1 MSDHTTIML
10 SAMAVVLIL
19 YVVNQE
25 RKSGG
30 VLMALGKKKPRAVL
44 GSKNKNS
51 RRAEFK
57 GCENVSIDHPDFARC
72 ATLGAGRAVIPVDP
86 KTRTAN
92 INTSFVKDNFAPV
105 GNPFAKSLD
114 DDFVKDGFLG
124 TSKVEDSVLPISKA
138 GSEAFPFAGKGSE
151 RDLGMKAEKDY
162 QTKTLGMKS
171 EFKVV
176 KQSETPAGG
185 MKFSAPKTRTAR
197 DLVDNEAPPQAV
209 VRSTLTLGAAV
220 APSASL
226 GMGQEEIEQ
235 AANRLENVD
244 IVQRTNGGQLNLLIH
259 S

>member
-30 VLMALGKKKPRAVL
+30 LLLGKKKPRAVL
-44 GSKNKNS
+44 GSKNKNA

-57 GCENVSIDHPDFARC
+57 GCENVPIDHPDFARC
-72 ATLGAGRAVIPVDP
+72 ATLGAGRSVIPVDP
-86 KTRTAN
+86 KKRPANVNTA
-92 INTSFVKDNFAPV
+92 FVKDNFAPV

-114 DDFVKDGFLG
+114 DEFVKDGFLG
-124 TSKVEDSVLPISKA
+124 VSKVVDSTLPISKA
-138 GSEAFPFAGKGSE
+138 GSQAFPFSQKGSE

-176 KQSETPAGG
+176 RPAETPAGG
-185 MKFSAPKTRTAR
+185 MKFSAPKSRTAR
-197 DLVDNEAPPQAV
+197 DLVDNEAPPQAI

-226 GMGQEEIEQ
+226 GMGQEEIDH
-235 AANRLENVD
+235 ATNRLEDVD